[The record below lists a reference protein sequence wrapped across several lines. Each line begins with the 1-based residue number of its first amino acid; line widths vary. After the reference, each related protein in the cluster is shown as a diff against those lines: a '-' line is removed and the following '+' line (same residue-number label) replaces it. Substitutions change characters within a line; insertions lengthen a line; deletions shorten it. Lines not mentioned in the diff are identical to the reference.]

1 MAQRGRKKGC
11 TDAQAVILRQELYVA
26 FDKLRREERLAD
38 ATRASYLP
46 RAYYIDK
53 LFNMHIAPWSKSRI
67 CRLLTY
73 RSVYDNE

>member
-11 TDAQAVILRQELYVA
+11 TDTQAVTLRQELYLA
-26 FDKLRREERLAD
+26 FDNLRKEERLAD

-46 RAYYIDK
+46 RAYYIEK

-67 CRLLTY
+67 GRLLIY
-73 RSVYDNE
+73 RSLYDNE